1 MNKFVFDP
9 PNGLLDKNI
18 FPSNP
23 QTEEAA
29 RGQFMKLFNQIK
41 NYLNDDIGASLVKFD
56 DKHIVSNSDHGF
68 QALPGGLIIQWG
80 TVIKVDSGYD
90 SYLRCNYKKA
100 FPNKVFT
107 VVLSAH
113 DNPRVLATIQ
123 DSNTSG
129 FTARLNAVM
138 LAGASSHPGI
148 GSVRVNYISI
158 GY

>member
-23 QTEEAA
+23 QTEDAA
-29 RGQFMKLFNQIK
+29 RGQFMQLFNQIK
-41 NYLNDDIGASLVKFD
+41 GYLNDDIGTSLGKFD
-56 DKHIVSNSDHGF
+56 DKSISSSDDNGF
-68 QALPGGLIIQWG
+68 QTLPSGLIIQWG
-80 TVIKVDSGYD
+80 TGVAAESGYNA
-90 SYLRCNYKKA
+90 SLRCNYKKT

-107 VVLSAH
+107 VVLSSV
-113 DNPRVLATIQ
+113 DNSRVLATIQ

-138 LAGASSHPGI
+138 IAGASSHPGI
-148 GSVRVNYISI
+148 GAVRVNYISV

>member
-23 QTEEAA
+23 QTEDAA
-29 RGQFMKLFNQIK
+29 RGQFMKLFDQVK
-41 NYLNDDIGASLVKFD
+41 AYLNDEVGASLGKFD
-56 DKHIVSNSDHGF
+56 DKHVVSNSDHGF
-68 QALPGGLIIQWG
+68 QTLPSGLIIQWG

-90 SYLRCNYKKA
+90 AYLRCNYQKT
-100 FPNKVFT
+100 FPNKVFS
-107 VVLSAH
+107 VVISSV

-129 FTARLNAVM
+129 FTARLNSVM

-148 GSVRVNYISI
+148 GAVRVNYISV